1 MEVRKDV
8 EERCEI
14 YGIARGRKD
23 TDVEK
28 KFKKQDADKPL

>member
-14 YGIARGRKD
+14 YGFARGIKN
-23 TDVEK
+23 TDIEN
-28 KFKKQDADKPL
+28 KFKKQGAGKPL